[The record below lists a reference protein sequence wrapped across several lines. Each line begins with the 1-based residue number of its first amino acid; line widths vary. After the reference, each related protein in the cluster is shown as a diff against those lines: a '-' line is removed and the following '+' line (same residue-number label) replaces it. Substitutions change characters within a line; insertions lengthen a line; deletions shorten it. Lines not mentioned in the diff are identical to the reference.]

1 MLERRIEEIQQLKTS
16 AEKRKINK
24 KKQNIQMI
32 LMKKMNFFTNQI
44 GEAVEQNN
52 KPRKKKKYLLKN
64 PKIQEE

>member
-1 MLERRIEEIQQLKTS
+1 MPERRIEEIQQLKTS

-32 LMKKMNFFTNQI
+32 LMKKMNFFSNQI

>member
-1 MLERRIEEIQQLKTS
+1 MPERRIEEIQQLKTS

-24 KKQNIQMI
+24 EKQNIQMS
-32 LMKKMNFFTNQI
+32 LMKKMNFFSNQI

>member
-32 LMKKMNFFTNQI
+32 LMKKMNFFSNQI